1 MNSTVPLYETFMK
14 TLHVK
19 VQVLDVLE
27 MRKPIEGISL
37 SSLFDSI
44 IMGLDMFS
52 ELQL

>member
-14 TLHVK
+14 TQHVK

-27 MRKPIEGISL
+27 MRKSIEGISL

-44 IMGLDMFS
+44 IMG
-52 ELQL
+52 